1 MKSIDYY
8 FWINSDW
15 AYLGADRLE
24 AIVRRH
30 HVLINYKPIDL
41 IDVYSRTGGIPLG
54 ERSLQRR
61 AYREAELNRWMKRLN
76 ISLNVTP
83 RYMCPDAELASRY
96 TIAAEKLGH
105 SVAPL
110 YRGILHAQ
118 WCAEQDISQA
128 DVILQVAKNI
138 DLPANEIMNYALS
151 DEMGDVYRAYT
162 DDAVEHGVFGSPTY
176 IFQGEVFWGQD
187 RLDFLQE
194 AIAAAMV

>member
-15 AYLGADRLE
+15 ACLGADRLE
-24 AIVRRH
+24 AIARRH

-138 DLPANEIMNYALS
+138 DLPANEIMNFALS

-194 AIAAAMV
+194 AIAAATV